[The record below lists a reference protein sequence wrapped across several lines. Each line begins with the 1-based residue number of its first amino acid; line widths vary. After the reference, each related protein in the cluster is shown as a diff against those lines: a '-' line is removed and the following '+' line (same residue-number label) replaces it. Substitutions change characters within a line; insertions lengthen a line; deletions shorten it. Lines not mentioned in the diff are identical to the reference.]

1 MKIQIFTLCEYVQ
14 VQNGKST
21 IIGTFNRI
29 VAPAY
34 PFVVPD
40 MYLVLKLAFDQDAEE
55 TISISLREK
64 STGKTI
70 ISTGNQTMKIV
81 VQNGR
86 QTLNDVVYHMNN
98 LALPNPGEYEVVFK
112 YGTEEHVSPLYV
124 DLDK

>member
-29 VAPAY
+29 AAPAY

-55 TISISLREK
+55 TVSIYLREK
-64 STGKTI
+64 ATGKII
-70 ISTGNQTMKIV
+70 ISTGDQTMKIV
-81 VQNGR
+81 LQNGR
-86 QTLNDVVYHMNN
+86 QALNDVVFRMNN
-98 LALPNPGEYEVVFK
+98 LSLPNPGEYEVVFK
-112 YGTEEHVSPLYV
+112 YGTEEHIFPLYV
-124 DLDK
+124 DLDN